1 MVDHKQA
8 TIIASSVLVSTC
20 VILIILLV
28 YLVRIYKRKTH
39 CFPDTIKHPDFP
51 PYQSVSTAVQPLLKS
66 VESQESDLDK
76 QKLTS
81 KHGHSRSTENLD
93 GKFDP
98 TQYSANLYHNS
109 YSRST
114 FELLRACSRS
124 SDDLDSSGIK
134 PEKHPPPVKNK
145 FSKSPDNLEDNY
157 DKYGARTLHHR
168 PLTNC
173 VSMDNL
179 NTSFSSPQIQRIKTH
194 HKPIWRNRSSQ
205 YRDLSPRLKGPHAS
219 STSSSESLE
228 NANSCDEKSQS
239 LTDDSELSERPSLG
253 EVLVSLCHNPTEGR
267 LTITIKRAEGL
278 QRVSHTGTINPF
290 IKVRV
295 YDCGERKYNKKTS
308 IKHHTTSPKFEESFN
323 FVVTGSRMPQTS
335 VILQIYHRRH
345 RVSVAKKDVLIGVVF
360 LGYQFELNGRNPF
373 MLHQGARHWAS
384 ILEKPLLPIEEWH
397 PIQAISSSSE
407 RVRH

>member
-1 MVDHKQA
+1 MVDQKQA

-28 YLVRIYKRKTH
+28 YLIRIYKGKPH
-39 CFPDTIKHPDFP
+39 CFPDTIKQPDFP
-51 PYQSVSTAVQPLLKS
+51 PFQPVSTAVQPLLKS
-66 VESQESDLDK
+66 AESQGSGLDK
-76 QKLTS
+76 QELTS

-98 TQYSANLYHNS
+98 TQYSVNLYHNS

-134 PEKHPPPVKNK
+134 PEKHSSPIKNK
-145 FSKSPDNLEDNY
+145 FSKSPENLEDNF
-157 DKYGARTLHHR
+157 DKYGTRKLHHH

-194 HKPIWRNRSSQ
+194 HKRILRNRSSQ
-205 YRDLSPRLKGPHAS
+205 YRDLSPRLKGHAS
-219 STSSSESLE
+219 STSSSESLG

-239 LTDDSELSERPSLG
+239 LTDDSELSECPSLG

-267 LTITIKRAEGL
+267 LTITIKSAEGL
-278 QRVSHTGTINPF
+278 QRVSHTEKINPF

-295 YDCGERKYNKKTS
+295 YDRGERKYRKKTS
-308 IKHHTTSPKFEESFN
+308 IKHHTTSPKFEESFD
-323 FVVTGSRMPQTS
+323 FVVTGSRMPETS
-335 VILQIYHRRH
+335 VILQIYDRRH

-360 LGYQFELNGRNPF
+360 LGYQFELTGRNPF
-373 MLHQGARHWAS
+373 MLHQGARHWSS
-384 ILEKPLLPIEEWH
+384 ILEKPLLAIEEWH
-397 PIQAISSSSE
+397 PVQGISSSSK